1 MVKFVK
7 SFSKGQITI
16 PKEFREKLGLSD
28 DFWLKISEE
37 GSKLVIEPVP
47 NESDTANYAQKLL
60 DLSGDWFDIKEYK
73 ATRTQVEKLLRKNDE
88 RASG

>member
-7 SFSKGQITI
+7 SFSNGQITI

-47 NESDTANYAQKLL
+47 TEHGTTNYAQKLL

-73 ATRTQVEKLLRKNDE
+73 TTRAEVEKRLKKNDE